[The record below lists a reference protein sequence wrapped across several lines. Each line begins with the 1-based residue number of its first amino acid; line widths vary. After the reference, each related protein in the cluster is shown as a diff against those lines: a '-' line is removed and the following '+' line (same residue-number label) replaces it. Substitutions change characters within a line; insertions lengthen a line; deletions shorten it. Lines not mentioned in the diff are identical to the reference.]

1 MRNGP
6 VKIVLI
12 QAGKYDY
19 AEVDLDGAVQIVG
32 GNNVGKTTLINTLP
46 FLYVDDRSKMSF
58 GRYSLDETL
67 EYYFRSQYSYVFF
80 ECRTLRGQAV
90 VGWRGSSPQSDAGPQ
105 RFWYLAPY
113 RRRTSSRKRVAC
125 ANHLM

>member
-6 VKIVLI
+6 IKIILI

-19 AEVDLDGAVQIVG
+19 AEVDLDGTLQIVG

-67 EYYFRSQYSYVFF
+67 AYYFRSQYSYVLF

-90 VGWRGSSPQSDAGPQ
+90 IGWRGTSKPSGGDPQ
-105 RFWYLAPY
+105 RFCYLGPY
-113 RRRTSSRKRVAC
+113 RREDFLLKRDEY
-125 ANHLM
+125 ANRMK